1 MYSQAHVSSHKG
13 ASVAL
18 RDRWWLKRRRREAE
32 GPALPRKVS
41 RICGWKGGRPWVRL
55 KEEPKVHKRLLGRL
69 RLSCNL
75 LLCQWWISKMRLPR
89 LRLLIRRPDRPLHS
103 VGRVA
108 GVEETMI

>member
-32 GPALPRKVS
+32 GPVFAMVVPCVLNR
-41 RICGWKGGRPWVRL
+41 GWKGGRPWVRL

-69 RLSCNL
+69 RLSGNL
-75 LLCQWWISKMRLPR
+75 LLLNYGRFRGRDRRALDSPIIFRINR
-89 LRLLIRRPDRPLHS
+89 HLR
-103 VGRVA
+103 
-108 GVEETMI
+108 